1 MAAMQEQLCEDVV
14 TSKELDVPA
23 ADEKYV
29 IFQALSHP
37 LRVKMLIFIDGNELT
52 FSSLKQRMG
61 MESSGQLQH
70 HLRKLSGLVVVKA
83 NGNYGLTDA
92 GRSALDLLRESES
105 SGTSLEA
112 LCCVPTPK
120 ERAWNHQV
128 GNTGIVLR
136 LAIGVALSAAT
147 IALLVSYFLA
157 GSTEITL
164 LRDGSYFASL
174 GIDGAV
180 LFGFF
185 GISFLISA
193 VTGYPGCEIT
203 AIPNL
208 FAKKKWYCS
217 CLITPFNV
225 PNGRL
230 LEHERRLQ

>member
-1 MAAMQEQLCEDVV
+1 MQELFCDDVV
-14 TSKELDVPA
+14 TSKELDVAA
-23 ADEKYV
+23 ADEKYL

-37 LRVKMLIFIDGNELT
+37 LRVKMLVNIEGNELT

-70 HLRKLSGLVVVKA
+70 HLQKLSGLVVVKA

-92 GRSALDLLRESES
+92 GRRALEIFRESEN
-105 SGTSLEA
+105 SGTPFDA

-120 ERAWNHQV
+120 EFAWNHQV
-128 GNTGIVLR
+128 GNNGIVLR
-136 LAIGVALSAAT
+136 LAVGLALSAAT
-147 IALLVSYFLA
+147 IALLATYFLA
-157 GSTEITL
+157 GSTELTL
-164 LRDGSYFASL
+164 LRDGSFYASL

-193 VTGYPGCEIT
+193 ITGYPGCEVT

-208 FAKKKWYCS
+208 FAKKKWYCP

-230 LEHERRLQ
+230 LKHERIAQ

>member
-1 MAAMQEQLCEDVV
+1 V
-14 TSKELDVPA
+14 TSKELDGPMV
-23 ADEKYV
+23 DEKYL

-37 LRVKMLIFIDGNELT
+37 LRVKMLVNIEGNELT
-52 FSSLKQRMG
+52 FSSLKQSMG

-70 HLRKLSGLVVVKA
+70 HLQKLSGLVVVKA
-83 NGNYGLTDA
+83 NGSYGLTDA
-92 GRSALDLLRESES
+92 GRRALEIFRESES
-105 SGTSLEA
+105 SGTPLEA
-112 LCCVPTPK
+112 LCCVPTPR
-120 ERAWNHQV
+120 EVAWNKQV
-128 GNTGIVLR
+128 GKTGIVLR
-136 LAIGVALSAAT
+136 LVIGVALAATT
-147 IALLVSYFLA
+147 IALLASYFLA
-157 GSTEITL
+157 GSTELTL
-164 LRDGSYFASL
+164 LRDGSYYASL

-230 LEHERRLQ
+230 LEHERILQ

>member
-1 MAAMQEQLCEDVV
+1 V
-14 TSKELDVPA
+14 TPKELDVPA
-23 ADEKYV
+23 ADEKYL

-37 LRVKMLIFIDGNELT
+37 LRVKMLTYIDGNELT

-70 HLRKLSGLVVVKA
+70 HLQKLSGLVVVKA
-83 NGNYGLTDA
+83 NGSYGLTDA
-92 GRSALDLLRESES
+92 GRRALDLFRESES
-105 SGTSLEA
+105 SGTPLEA

-120 ERAWNHQV
+120 EFAWNHQV
-128 GNTGIVLR
+128 GNTGIGLR
-136 LAIGVALSAAT
+136 LAIGVVMSVAT
-147 IALLVSYFLA
+147 IALLASYFLA
-157 GSTEITL
+157 GSTELTL
-164 LRDGSYFASL
+164 LHDGSYFASL

-185 GISFLISA
+185 GISFLIST

-217 CLITPFNV
+217 CLMTPFNV

-230 LEHERRLQ
+230 LKRKPRLH